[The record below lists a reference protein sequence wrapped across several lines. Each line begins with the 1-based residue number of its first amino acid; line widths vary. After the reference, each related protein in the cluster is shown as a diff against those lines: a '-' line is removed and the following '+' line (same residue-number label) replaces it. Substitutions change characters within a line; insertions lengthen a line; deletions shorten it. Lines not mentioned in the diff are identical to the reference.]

1 VAKRSAE
8 PLAVKQIRMRVEK
21 GASLA
26 KAVQAVE
33 ANAAKNGRSRD
44 VVHAALHAAAQTVA
58 AELARGSTVQGSRRE
73 QRVRSKPPKRK
84 GTAGRGDYPFT
95 TQDGLG
101 REVITSGFESNR
113 RKH

>member
-1 VAKRSAE
+1 MAKRTAE
-8 PLAVKQIRMRVEK
+8 QLAARQIRKLVVK

-33 ANAAKNGRSRD
+33 ASAARD
-44 VVHAALHAAAQTVA
+44 GKPTDDLRAAAQTVA
-58 AELARGSTVQGSRRE
+58 AELARGSTVQGSRRR
-73 QRVRSKPPKRK
+73 QRVQRPPERK
-84 GTAGRGDYPFT
+84 GTAAGRGDYPFT

-101 REVITSGFESNR
+101 REVLTSGFESNR